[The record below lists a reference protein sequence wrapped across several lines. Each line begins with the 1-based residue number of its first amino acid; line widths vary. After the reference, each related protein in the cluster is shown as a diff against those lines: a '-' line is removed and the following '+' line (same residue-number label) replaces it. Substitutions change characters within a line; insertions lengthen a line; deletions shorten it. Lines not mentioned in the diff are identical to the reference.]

1 MASPG
6 GERTLPIC
14 LGCHAHDLNGFVLL
28 NDATGIFLF
37 HCLDAEAEDAA
48 RRGDIAGLKEA
59 VRRIGIDAPGVDR
72 KCLAV
77 GADVE
82 CDVVERVRREEI
94 DRLSS
99 RVRIRIALAVYALQ
113 AGKI

>member
-1 MASPG
+1 
-6 GERTLPIC
+6 RH
-14 LGCHAHDLNGFVLL
+14 CHLSISLR
-28 NDATGIFLF
+28 
-37 HCLDAEAEDAA
+37 LDAEAEDAA

-72 KCLAV
+72 ECLAV

-82 CDVVERVRREEI
+82 CDVVERIRREEI

-99 RVRIRIALAVYALQ
+99 RVRIRIALAVYALP
-113 AGKI
+113 AGKIGEQPARHVHDCALRVSDTAGPTS